1 MFCLNLFEVIP
12 QSFFKPFVSKYKH
25 MYFDCIQLL
34 YSSYRAEL
42 SFGIDKAYVINE
54 LERYF
59 ELQYT
64 GVIEFEETEG
74 IIQSAHEK
82 ALLILRYFKECGW
95 IEEEHGHDYTIK
107 VNLQDYAITMI
118 EAFEKIIKN
127 EDTEFQSLISTIHTL
142 LMREENYIKPYE
154 YILKPVFENTHEL
167 ILNLKKLN
175 SNIKKRIDEVTHN
188 KSAQEIMDHFFL
200 YHDEIASE
208 AYHRIKTSD
217 NVSYFRNAIQ
227 SKLRE
232 FLNDKDLLQLA
243 VEGFKKIEQVREDRA
258 EEELR
263 QKIVDVQNAFYN
275 YDSIIEEIDQKH
287 SKYITSAIGRAK
299 FLLSNT
305 NNEEGKVTYL
315 LKYLADEI
323 NNREDELEEFDEEI
337 YQLFS
342 IFPQSFLDNGSLYV
356 TPISKKINKPTPRT
370 ERLKLSNEDKV
381 KKLEELKKQNK
392 KRFSQ
397 KNIEKFIL
405 EQLHNE
411 SVLYA
416 SSLPLITK
424 RDFIRIIFVHLYGHL
439 DECAFQVK
447 VLDDYMIH
455 DQYRIKNFIIE
466 RRVKNVIRTNERSRQ
481 RTI

>member
-1 MFCLNLFEVIP
+1 MNLFEVVP
-12 QSFFKPFVSKYKH
+12 HAFFKPLVSKYKH
-25 MYFDCIQLL
+25 LYFDCIQLL
-34 YSSYRAEL
+34 YSSYRSEL
-42 SFGIDKAYVINE
+42 SFGIDKVIIINV
-54 LERYF
+54 LEQYF

-64 GVIEFEETEG
+64 DVIEFEEMNG

-82 ALLILRYFKECGW
+82 ALAILRYFKDCGW
-95 IEEEHGHDYTIK
+95 IEEEMGHDYTIK
-107 VNLQDYAITMI
+107 VNLQDYAITII

-142 LMREENYIKPYE
+142 LMREENYKKPYE
-154 YILKPVFENTHEL
+154 YILKNVFENTHEL

-175 SNIKKRIDEVTHN
+175 SNIKKRIDEVTNN

-200 YHDEIASE
+200 YHDEIASD

-227 SKLRE
+227 GKLRE
-232 FLNDKDLLQLA
+232 FLTNKDLLQLA
-243 VEGFKKIEQVREDRA
+243 VEGYKKIEQVSEDRA
-258 EEELR
+258 MEELR

-275 YDSIIEEIDQKH
+275 YDSIMEEIDQKH
-287 SKYITSAIGRAK
+287 SKYITSAVGRAK
-299 FLLSNT
+299 FLLSNA

-323 NNREDELEEFDEEI
+323 NYREQDIEEFDEDI

-370 ERLKLSNEDKV
+370 ERKKLSNEDRE
-381 KKLEELKKQNK
+381 KKLEELKEQNR

-397 KNIEKFIL
+397 KNIESFIMEKL
-405 EQLHNE
+405 QNE
-411 SVLYA
+411 A
-416 SSLPLITK
+416 SINASNLPLDTK
-424 RDFIRIIFVHLYGHL
+424 RDFIRLIFVHLYGHQKECIFQIKEL
-439 DECAFQVK
+439 DE
-447 VLDDYMIH
+447 LIIH
-455 DQYRIKNFIIE
+455 EQYRIKDFIIE
-466 RRVKNVIRTNERSRQ
+466 RRMKDVNRTIERSR
-481 RTI
+481 